1 MKKTLLFVLSAAFLS
16 MSRASELPG
25 YDFHYS
31 AAGDGMVKPVQI
43 FDDGT
48 RLYLQ
53 FRDPDMIPAVF
64 VNTVNG
70 IIRLPVHQEFPY
82 IVADSLSPEILIK
95 FGELQ
100 AVIRYDGGRPL
111 TDNGSMTGS
120 SEPLAIASA
129 ASIPPE
135 QQATPAAP
143 FMRSESPEPFSGELI
158 FNQTPVEI
166 KPEIKTEIHSTAT
179 VRIQPLNSII
189 PLSSRVAL
197 TQSNI
202 HIVSSG
208 ESLSIIAQKYHI
220 SARQLAI
227 VNNLSNVDLIYAGQK
242 LLLPAEMKSNPKII
256 ETGTNPPG
264 KHSAHY
270 KAVAEYS
277 AQPATHILRHSI
289 RVNRRP
295 QFRLYEKQKGGEVVV
310 KKISSL
316 AEIRARAEFSHA
328 IYLRGTEAAIDAR
341 RTALTKYGINP
352 AKIHVI
358 KRLYDTEP
366 DDGIVDIVF
375 TNKD

>member
-1 MKKTLLFVLSAAFLS
+1 MLSTAFLS

-31 AAGDGMVKPVQI
+31 AAGDGMIKPVQI

-48 RLYLQ
+48 HLYLQ

-64 VNTVNG
+64 VDTVNG
-70 IIRLPVHQEFPY
+70 VVRLPVHQEFPY
-82 IVADSLSPEILIK
+82 IVADSLSPELLIK

-100 AVIRYDGGRPL
+100 AVVRYDGGRSL

-120 SEPLAIASA
+120 SEPLATASA
-129 ASIPPE
+129 ASIPRE
-135 QQATPAAP
+135 QQVASATP

-158 FNQTPVEI
+158 FNHTPAEI
-166 KPEIKTEIHSTAT
+166 KSETKTEVHSTDP
-179 VRIQPLNSII
+179 VRILPVNSITS
-189 PLSSRVAL
+189 LSSRIAL
-197 TQSNI
+197 TKSNI
-202 HIVSSG
+202 HIVSPG
-208 ESLSIIAQKYHI
+208 ESLSIIAQKYHT
-220 SARQLAI
+220 SAHQIAI
-227 VNNLSNVDLIYAGQK
+227 ANNLSNADLIYAGQK
-242 LLLPAEMKSNPKII
+242 LLLPAGLKGKPKII
-256 ETGTNPPG
+256 ETG
-264 KHSAHY
+264 
-270 KAVAEYS
+270 AVLS
-277 AQPATHILRHSI
+277 VQPALRIGRHNI
-289 RVNRRP
+289 RVNRLP

-316 AEIRARAEFSHA
+316 AEIRTRAELSHA

-341 RTALTKYGINP
+341 RAALTRSGIDP

-358 KRLYDTEP
+358 KRQYDAEP